1 MGCVSSALYMVWH
14 LSVHLR
20 LTTLGHA
27 RPLINLVTR
36 LVKLHPLDITLL
48 VTDGFLDQAFAE
60 VRRNF
65 GPDEQ
70 EYATS
75 IRSVYACITYIY
87 SLTHSYLGSFH

>member
-1 MGCVSSALYMVWH
+1 MGCVSFTLCLFWYS
-14 LSVHLR
+14 SSKRLR
-20 LTTLGHA
+20 LTTPGHA

-48 VTDGFLDQAFAE
+48 VTDGFLDQAFEE

-70 EYATS
+70 DYVTS
-75 IRSVYACITYIY
+75 IRSVYTRAHHLLY
-87 SLTHSYLGSFH
+87 TH